1 MMSRSERCWCFHDG
15 NAVLVVLF
23 DEATRCYYCTS
34 AAGFDQDML
43 THFSKDFFVYGCLS
57 TKTLQDMLIH
67 FSHFFI
73 GEDIDINHARTA
85 GEIALACPCGVAR
98 VRTPWPA
105 PVHKLPPCL
114 PRFVGKCG
122 RLPLMSLMTGLG
134 IPAPPASPRCTEC
147 RKAFPIPEWQCSE
160 CGAVLHQQ
168 CMASHD
174 EICMVLLAREVRSQ
188 RSASEIVV
196 GPNSRCDMES
206 WSGHQQPVFNGGR
219 AQSDPLVWVHEGGSG
234 APQSSR
240 ETRFIVNQLPLNQ
253 LVYLAPVC
261 RSFQCSQMSYK
272 DAFLGKH
279 VFLLPRGGHELN
291 AEPPFVAGLMKP
303 AEDP

>member
-1 MMSRSERCWCFHDG
+1 
-15 NAVLVVLF
+15 
-23 DEATRCYYCTS
+23 
-34 AAGFDQDML
+34 
-43 THFSKDFFVYGCLS
+43 
-57 TKTLQDMLIH
+57 
-67 FSHFFI
+67 
-73 GEDIDINHARTA
+73 
-85 GEIALACPCGVAR
+85 
-98 VRTPWPA
+98 
-105 PVHKLPPCL
+105 
-114 PRFVGKCG
+114 
-122 RLPLMSLMTGLG
+122 
-134 IPAPPASPRCTEC
+134 
-147 RKAFPIPEWQCSE
+147 
-160 CGAVLHQQ
+160 
-168 CMASHD
+168 
-174 EICMVLLAREVRSQ
+174 MVLLAREVRSQ

-196 GPNSRCDMES
+196 GPNSRCDMEF
-206 WSGHQQPVFNGGR
+206 WSGHQHPVFNGGR

-272 DAFLGKH
+272 DAFLGRH